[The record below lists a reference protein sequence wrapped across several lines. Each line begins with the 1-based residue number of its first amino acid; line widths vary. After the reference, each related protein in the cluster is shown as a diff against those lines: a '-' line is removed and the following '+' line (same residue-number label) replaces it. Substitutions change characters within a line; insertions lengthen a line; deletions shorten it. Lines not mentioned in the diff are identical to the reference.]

1 MITMVQTPAKT
12 ISLEDF
18 LQLPETKP
26 AKEYIDGQI
35 IPKPMPQRHHSTIQ
49 VELTEAINAVVK
61 KQRIARAYTE
71 LRCIFG
77 GLAIVPDITVF
88 SWSRIPVDD
97 KGNVENVFNLAPD
110 WIIEILSPGQN
121 QTKVTGKILHALN
134 HGSQMGWLIDPET
147 LSVLIYPPQQQ
158 PKLLQEE
165 TAILPSPE
173 LVKDLQLTVG
183 DLFGWLKHH

>member
-1 MITMVQTPAKT
+1 MA
-12 ISLEDF
+12 
-18 LQLPETKP
+18 
-26 AKEYIDGQI
+26 
-35 IPKPMPQRHHSTIQ
+35 
-49 VELTEAINAVVK
+49 
-61 KQRIARAYTE
+61 
-71 LRCIFG
+71 
-77 GLAIVPDITVF
+77 F
-88 SWSRIPVDD
+88 SP
-97 KGNVENVFNLAPD
+97 NLAPD

-134 HGSQMGWLIDPET
+134 HGSRMGWLIDPET

>member
-35 IPKPMPQRHHSTIQ
+35 IPKPMPQGHHSTIQ